1 MKLESKLALFNALSK
16 VIIFLIFV
24 LAMPRIISALAT
36 ANTDM
41 RLREKKER
49 VLQIITEAG
58 IDTFFDQDQDNTFG
72 SYNILKEEFISL
84 ELLGDVST
92 QPDIIE
98 NTQRLVDGEIVDY
111 RVLSYTFQSGDD
123 EYLLEIGRSTAT
135 TAETGLILRKFAIIF
150 LLVVLVITIITDLAF
165 SKYILE
171 PLNTIIQTKLKNVH
185 SPSNFNPKRITTT
198 TTDFR
203 YLDESINEMM
213 HKIEETF
220 QKEREFI
227 GNVSHELQTPVSILQ
242 GRLENLLGDGQ
253 LNEHQSIKIADA
265 LKTLQRL
272 KNTIKALLLISRIE
286 SDQFIKEDHISLKD
300 LLDEILEEA
309 NERAELKNI
318 SIESTLLQDYILY
331 HGNRPLLFTMIYNL
345 ISNAIKYNHENGK
358 VYLKGYLDTDQY
370 YKLEII
376 DTGIGISQEHL
387 PNIFKRFSRF
397 SNNGTEGHGLGLPI
411 VRTIAR
417 FHGVDVLV
425 DSKYMEGSTFTL
437 KFPKTT

>member
-1 MKLESKLALFNALSK
+1 
-16 VIIFLIFV
+16 
-24 LAMPRIISALAT
+24 
-36 ANTDM
+36 
-41 RLREKKER
+41 
-49 VLQIITEAG
+49 
-58 IDTFFDQDQDNTFG
+58 
-72 SYNILKEEFISL
+72 
-84 ELLGDVST
+84 
-92 QPDIIE
+92 
-98 NTQRLVDGEIVDY
+98 
-111 RVLSYTFQSGDD
+111 
-123 EYLLEIGRSTAT
+123 
-135 TAETGLILRKFAIIF
+135 
-150 LLVVLVITIITDLAF
+150 LVITIITDLAF